1 MHVLFKSK
9 VKCLRVSGTR
19 SGVANRI
26 DRTTFLEHTTVVVR
40 VLGTMTILYFPT
52 LPSGMS
58 LAPSLVSLFCSANI
72 EIVRHLS
79 HWVASVQE
87 DQEVCS
93 AEDAEALYL
102 KNMVA

>member
-1 MHVLFKSK
+1 
-9 VKCLRVSGTR
+9 
-19 SGVANRI
+19 
-26 DRTTFLEHTTVVVR
+26 
-40 VLGTMTILYFPT
+40 
-52 LPSGMS
+52 MS